1 MDRKVEIAIEGKVG
15 LSVDEAAV
23 ERAKAR
29 AAEVEGAAKKAAS
42 ALAQLEGRAAA
53 LEGYLE
59 RALASQKERKP
70 PEGPEGQNLAP
81 GVGPR
86 EAEQLREELTRL
98 REEIARLREKGLSLD
113 EAAVERALRV
123 APQAALGQE
132 LPQEVPQARERVK
145 RAVEAALGEEP
156 PRAQGTQARGQELP
170 QEVPQARERVK
181 RAVEAALGEELP
193 QEVLRGRGIQA
204 RGQEPRAIPTPTPL
218 EAAYARALG
227 ADHPLYRRV
236 FRGLESLEAQLA
248 GARTP
253 GDFARLEA
261 RTAILERYLEQAL
274 AVGADPKVAER
285 LKEELARLREEI
297 ARDREERARGR
308 LMGGGGQGGPPGGGP
323 PGSGQGGED
332 GGEGRGGPFGGLGPL
347 ARTAGDLFRR
357 AAQGGLARFG
367 PLGAVLARL
376 GPWGM
381 ALGGAGALIGGIDLA
396 SRILEGMNREARG
409 EAMETADL
417 ARLLEYERNPLAFF
431 RQPGTLYPE
440 RGLLELGYTARD
452 AQRIALAY
460 GLPGGVQGDVRS
472 ILAFAATT
480 GLGEEPAVRAAR
492 ELGLLGLGRGQ
503 VGQGL
508 EALKAAMAEGVKEG
522 VDKASTLQGLLR
534 LSQEAASRGVQVTAA
549 GLAFQAALQAALAGT
564 GNRLFQ
570 GEMGAN
576 AQSALKEAFAGL
588 GDVGLQMYLVNVLG
602 GLPKAEQLGL
612 RGAEARGY
620 ERLVK
625 ADPAR
630 AMEIALRL
638 LPERNPELWA
648 TLVGRV
654 EKGLGDPLLTGLLQ
668 SAGIQ
673 GEQLLTLL
681 GTGVGSLAERAARQA
696 PRMRQDLLEDPQAG
710 NRLAWESRQMEARRR
725 AIEEANQLATL
736 AATREAEKATRDF
749 TAALS
754 GATAAIKRAFGEDI
768 LAPGGGY
775 RGRVGSAVRLPGGR
789 AAPRPAPPQVGQ
801 GGLMGRLPA
810 LEDQAQVEAAVSR
823 ALRGQGVTGITMGVG
838 QRYRGGVRRR
848 FPQLPERHQGL
859 DVVYGDP
866 RRPGDPVPS
875 PFAATVKRVGHDPKG
890 YGNYVVLDVGGR
902 EVIAGHLQEVKVEP
916 GDRVRPGD
924 LLGLEGQTGAATGPH
939 VHWEI
944 RQGGKPVT
952 DQKEFFRLWYELM
965 RLRQDQDGG
974 SKEKDKRGDLPARQE
989 VVVRVE
995 GLDRIRVEGVSGP
1008 QADRIRQG
1016 IELIL
1021 SGAVPENHRG
1031 S

>member
-1 MDRKVEIAIEGKVG
+1 MDRKVEIVIEGKVG
-15 LSVDEAAV
+15 VTLDEAAV

-42 ALAQLEGRAAA
+42 ALTQLEGGAVAPGR
-53 LEGYLE
+53 LEG
-59 RALASQKERKP
+59 A
-70 PEGPEGQNLAP
+70 
-81 GVGPR
+81 
-86 EAEQLREELTRL
+86 LRE
-98 REEIARLREKGLSLD
+98 G
-113 EAAVERALRV
+113 
-123 APQAALGQE
+123 
-132 LPQEVPQARERVK
+132 EVPQGA
-145 RAVEAALGEEP
+145 
-156 PRAQGTQARGQELP
+156 PRARS
-170 QEVPQARERVK
+170 
-181 RAVEAALGEELP
+181 RAT
-193 QEVLRGRGIQA
+193 
-204 RGQEPRAIPTPTPL
+204 PTPTPL

-236 FRGLESLEAQLA
+236 FRGLESLEAQVA

-274 AVGADPKVAER
+274 ALGADPKVAER
-285 LKEELARLREEI
+285 LREELARLREEI

-323 PGSGQGGED
+323 PGSGQGGDE
-332 GGEGRGGPFGGLGPL
+332 GGERGGGAPFGGLGPL
-347 ARTAGDLFRR
+347 TRTAGDLFRR

-381 ALGGAGALIGGIDLA
+381 ALGGVGAFIGGVDLV

-417 ARLLEYERNPLAFF
+417 ARLLEYSRNPLTFF

-440 RGLLELGYTARD
+440 QYLLQLGYTARD
-452 AQRIALAY
+452 AQKIALAY
-460 GLPGGVQGDVRS
+460 GLPGGIQEDVRS

-508 EALKAAMAEGVKEG
+508 EVLKAAMAEGVREG

-534 LSQEAASRGVQVTAA
+534 LSQEAASRGVQVTTT
-549 GLAFQAALQAALAGT
+549 GLAFQSALQAALAGT
-564 GNRLFQ
+564 GNRLLQ

-588 GDVGLQMYLVNVLG
+588 GDVGLQMYLIRLLG
-602 GLPKAEQLGL
+602 GLPKAEELGL
-612 RGAEARGY
+612 KGAEARGY

-638 LPERNPELWA
+638 LPERNPQLWA
-648 TLVGRV
+648 TLVKRA
-654 EKGLGDPLLTGLLQ
+654 EKGLGDPLLVGFLQ

-673 GEQLLTLL
+673 NEQLLTLL

-696 PRMRQDLLEDPQAG
+696 PRMRQDLLEDPQAR

-749 TAALS
+749 TDALKGAA
-754 GATAAIKRAFGEDI
+754 AAIKRAFGEDI

-775 RGRVGSAVRLPGGR
+775 RGRVGSAVRLPGGS
-789 AAPRPAPPQVGQ
+789 ATPSPRPSETAGQ
-801 GGLMGRLPA
+801 GSLMDRLPA
-810 LEDQAQVEAAVSR
+810 LEDQAQVEAAVNR
-823 ALRGQGVTGITMGVG
+823 ALRVEGATGITMGVG
-838 QRYRGGVRRR
+838 QPYSADVRRR

-859 DVVYGDP
+859 DVTYGAP
-866 RRPGDPVPS
+866 GKTGDPVPV
-875 PFAATVKRVGHDPKG
+875 PFTGTVKRVGHDPKG
-890 YGNYVVLDVGGR
+890 YGNYVVLDVGGY
-902 EVIAGHLQEVKVEP
+902 EVIAGHLQEVKVKP
-916 GDRVRPGD
+916 GDKVRPGD

-939 VHWEI
+939 THWEI
-944 RQGGKPVT
+944 RQGGKAVT
-952 DQKEFFRLWYELM
+952 DQKEFFRLWYEFM
-965 RLRQDQDGG
+965 RQDGG
-974 SKEKDKRGDLPARQE
+974 GGGKEKEKRGDLPGKQE

>member
-15 LSVDEAAV
+15 VTLDEAAV

-29 AAEVEGAAKKAAS
+29 AAEVEGAAKKAAG
-42 ALAQLEGRAAA
+42 ALAQLEDRAAV
-53 LEGYLE
+53 LEEHLGKVLGSGRE
-59 RALASQKERKP
+59 REAPES
-70 PEGPEGQNLAP
+70 PEGRGPTP
-81 GVGPR
+81 GAGPR
-86 EAEQLREELTRL
+86 EAEQLREELARL
-98 REEIARLREKGLSLD
+98 REEIARLRGEGLSLD
-113 EAAVERALRV
+113 EAAVERALRG
-123 APQAALGQE
+123 AH
-132 LPQEVPQARERVK
+132 R
-145 RAVEAALGEEP
+145 AALGEEP
-156 PRAQGTQARGQELP
+156 PQEA
-170 QEVPQARERVK
+170 PQA
-181 RAVEAALGEELP
+181 
-193 QEVLRGRGIQA
+193 RGIQA
-204 RGQEPRAIPTPTPL
+204 RGQEPRVTPTPTPL

-236 FRGLESLEAQLA
+236 FRGLESLEAQVA
-248 GARTP
+248 GARTQ

-261 RTAILERYLEQAL
+261 RTAVLERYLEQAL

-308 LMGGGGQGGPPGGGP
+308 LTGGGGQGGLPGGGP
-323 PGSGQGGED
+323 PGSGQGGEE
-332 GGEGRGGPFGGLGPL
+332 GGEGGGGPFGGLGPL
-347 ARTAGDLFRR
+347 TRTAGDLFRR

-381 ALGGAGALIGGIDLA
+381 ALGGVGALIGGVDLV

-417 ARLLEYERNPLAFF
+417 ARLLEYSRNPLTFF

-440 RGLLELGYTARD
+440 QYLLQLGYTARD
-452 AQRIALAY
+452 AQKIALAY
-460 GLPGGVQGDVRS
+460 GLPGGIQGDVRN

-508 EALKAAMAEGVKEG
+508 EVLKAAMAEGVKEG

-534 LSQEAASRGVQVTAA
+534 LSQEAASRGVQVTTT
-549 GLAFQAALQAALAGT
+549 GLAFQSALQAALAGT
-564 GNRLFQ
+564 GNRLLQ

-576 AQSALKEAFAGL
+576 AQGALKEAFAGL

-612 RGAEARGY
+612 KGAEARGY
-620 ERLVK
+620 ERLVR

-638 LPERNPELWA
+638 LPERNPQLWA
-648 TLVGRV
+648 TLVERA
-654 EKGLGDPLLTGLLQ
+654 ERGLGTPLLSGLLT
-668 SAGIQ
+668 SAGLQ

-681 GTGVGSLAERAARQA
+681 GTGVGSLAERAARRA
-696 PRMRQDLLEDPQAG
+696 PQMRQDLLEDPQAG
-710 NRLAWESRQMEARRR
+710 NRLAWESRQMDARRR

-749 TAALS
+749 TDALKGAA
-754 GATAAIKRAFGEDI
+754 AAIKRAFGEDI
-768 LAPGGGY
+768 LAPGEGY
-775 RGRVGSAVRLPGGR
+775 RGRVGSAVRLPGGS
-789 AAPRPAPPQVGQ
+789 AAPRPAPPQVGR
-801 GGLMGRLPA
+801 GSLTDRLPA
-810 LEDQAQVEAAVSR
+810 LQEQAQAEAAVSR
-823 ALRGQGVTGITMGVG
+823 ALREQGVTGITMGVG
-838 QRYRGGVRRR
+838 QRYRDEVRRQ
-848 FPQLPERHQGL
+848 FPQLPEYHRGL

-866 RRPGDPVPS
+866 KRPGDPVPS

-902 EVIAGHLQEVKVEP
+902 EVIAGHLQEVKVKP
-916 GDRVRPGD
+916 GDKVRPGD

-944 RQGGKPVT
+944 RRDGKPVT
-952 DQKEFFRLWYELM
+952 DQREFFRLWYELM
-965 RLRQDQDGG
+965 RPRQGDGG
-974 SKEKDKRGDLPARQE
+974 GKEKEKRGDLPGRQE

>member
-1 MDRKVEIAIEGKVG
+1 
-15 LSVDEAAV
+15 
-23 ERAKAR
+23 
-29 AAEVEGAAKKAAS
+29 
-42 ALAQLEGRAAA
+42 
-53 LEGYLE
+53 
-59 RALASQKERKP
+59 
-70 PEGPEGQNLAP
+70 
-81 GVGPR
+81 
-86 EAEQLREELTRL
+86 
-98 REEIARLREKGLSLD
+98 
-113 EAAVERALRV
+113 
-123 APQAALGQE
+123 
-132 LPQEVPQARERVK
+132 
-145 RAVEAALGEEP
+145 
-156 PRAQGTQARGQELP
+156 
-170 QEVPQARERVK
+170 
-181 RAVEAALGEELP
+181 
-193 QEVLRGRGIQA
+193 
-204 RGQEPRAIPTPTPL
+204 
-218 EAAYARALG
+218 
-227 ADHPLYRRV
+227 
-236 FRGLESLEAQLA
+236 
-248 GARTP
+248 
-253 GDFARLEA
+253 
-261 RTAILERYLEQAL
+261 
-274 AVGADPKVAER
+274 
-285 LKEELARLREEI
+285 
-297 ARDREERARGR
+297 
-308 LMGGGGQGGPPGGGP
+308 
-323 PGSGQGGED
+323 
-332 GGEGRGGPFGGLGPL
+332 
-347 ARTAGDLFRR
+347 
-357 AAQGGLARFG
+357 
-367 PLGAVLARL
+367 
-376 GPWGM
+376 M
-381 ALGGAGALIGGIDLA
+381 ALGGVGALIGGIDLV
-396 SRILEGMNREARG
+396 SKILEGMNREARG

-440 RGLLELGYTARD
+440 QGLLQLGYTARD
-452 AQRIALAY
+452 AQKIALAY
-460 GLPGGVQGDVRS
+460 GLPGGIQADVRS

-508 EALKAAMAEGVKEG
+508 EALKAAMAEGVREG

-534 LSQEAASRGVQVTAA
+534 LSQEAASRGVQVTTT
-549 GLAFQAALQAALAGT
+549 GLTFQAALQAALAGT
-564 GNRLFQ
+564 GNRLLQ

-620 ERLVK
+620 ERLVG

-654 EKGLGDPLLTGLLQ
+654 EKGLGTPLLTGLLS
-668 SAGIQ
+668 SAGLQ

-681 GTGVGSLAERAARQA
+681 GAGVGSLAERAARQA

-710 NRLAWESRQMEARRR
+710 NRLAWESRQMDARRR

-749 TAALS
+749 AAALG

-775 RGRVGSAVRLPGGR
+775 RGRVGSAVRLPGGS
-789 AAPRPAPPQVGQ
+789 AAPQPPSPTSSKSVDVPRGLAPDDEYAAARAYDAVMADLRRQ
-801 GGLMGRLPA
+801 GARGPTLLPG
-810 LEDQAQVEAAVSR
+810 EPYDRDTQK
-823 ALRGQGVTGITMGVG
+823 
-838 QRYRGGVRRR
+838 R

-859 DVVYGDP
+859 DVTYGNP
-866 RRPGDPVPS
+866 RWPGDPVPS

-902 EVIAGHLQEVKVEP
+902 EVIAGHLQEVKVKP
-916 GDRVRPGD
+916 GDKVRPGD

-965 RLRQDQDGG
+965 GPRQDQDGG
-974 SKEKDKRGDLPARQE
+974 GKEKDKRGDLPGRQE

>member
-1 MDRKVEIAIEGKVG
+1 
-15 LSVDEAAV
+15 
-23 ERAKAR
+23 
-29 AAEVEGAAKKAAS
+29 
-42 ALAQLEGRAAA
+42 
-53 LEGYLE
+53 
-59 RALASQKERKP
+59 
-70 PEGPEGQNLAP
+70 
-81 GVGPR
+81 
-86 EAEQLREELTRL
+86 
-98 REEIARLREKGLSLD
+98 
-113 EAAVERALRV
+113 
-123 APQAALGQE
+123 
-132 LPQEVPQARERVK
+132 
-145 RAVEAALGEEP
+145 
-156 PRAQGTQARGQELP
+156 
-170 QEVPQARERVK
+170 
-181 RAVEAALGEELP
+181 
-193 QEVLRGRGIQA
+193 
-204 RGQEPRAIPTPTPL
+204 
-218 EAAYARALG
+218 
-227 ADHPLYRRV
+227 
-236 FRGLESLEAQLA
+236 
-248 GARTP
+248 
-253 GDFARLEA
+253 
-261 RTAILERYLEQAL
+261 
-274 AVGADPKVAER
+274 
-285 LKEELARLREEI
+285 
-297 ARDREERARGR
+297 
-308 LMGGGGQGGPPGGGP
+308 
-323 PGSGQGGED
+323 
-332 GGEGRGGPFGGLGPL
+332 
-347 ARTAGDLFRR
+347 
-357 AAQGGLARFG
+357 
-367 PLGAVLARL
+367 
-376 GPWGM
+376 M
-381 ALGGAGALIGGIDLA
+381 ALGGAGALVGGVDLV

-409 EAMETADL
+409 EAMEAADL
-417 ARLLEYERNPLAFF
+417 ARLLEYSRNPLPLF

-440 RGLLELGYTARD
+440 QHLLQLGYTARD

-460 GLPGGVQGDVRS
+460 GLPGGIQGDVRS

-508 EALKAAMAEGVKEG
+508 EVLKAAMAEGVKEG

-534 LSQEAASRGVQVTAA
+534 LSQEAASRGVQVTAT

-564 GNRLFQ
+564 GNRLLQ

-576 AQSALKEAFAGL
+576 AQSALKEASAGL
-588 GDVGLQMYLVNVLG
+588 GDVGLQMYLIRLLG

-612 RGAEARGY
+612 TGAEARGY

-648 TLVGRV
+648 TLVKRM
-654 EKGLGDPLLTGLLQ
+654 EKGLGDPLLVGLLQ

-673 GEQLLTLL
+673 NEQLLTVL
-681 GTGVGSLAERAARQA
+681 GTGLSTLAERAARQA

-749 TAALS
+749 TDALKAAA
-754 GATAAIKRAFGEDI
+754 ATIKRTFGEDI
-768 LAPGGGY
+768 LAPGSGY
-775 RGRVGSAVRLPGGR
+775 RGRVGSAVRLPGDS
-789 AAPRPAPPQVGQ
+789 AAPRPPSSTSPRPATGARDL
-801 GGLMGRLPA
+801 GGDMQKA
-810 LEDQAQVEAAVSR
+810 HEQAKAEAAVVTT
-823 ALRGQGVTGITMGVG
+823 LRSQGMRGASLRPGQP
-838 QRYRGGVRRR
+838 YPESVRRH
-848 FPQLPERHQGL
+848 FPQLPEYHQGL
-859 DVVYGDP
+859 DVIYGDP
-866 RRPGDPVPS
+866 QRAGDPVPS
-875 PFAATVKRVGHDPKG
+875 PFAATVKRVGYDPKG

-902 EVIAGHLQEVKVEP
+902 EVIAGHLQEVRVKP
-916 GDRVRPGD
+916 GDKVRPGD

-965 RLRQDQDGG
+965 RPRQDQDGG
-974 SKEKDKRGDLPARQE
+974 GKERDKRGDLPGKQE

-1021 SGAVPENHRG
+1021 SGVVPENHRG

>member
-1 MDRKVEIAIEGKVG
+1 MDRKVEITIEGKVRVD
-15 LSVDEAAV
+15 VDEAAV

-29 AAEVEGAAKKAAS
+29 AAEVEGVAKKAAG
-42 ALAQLEGRAAA
+42 ALAQLEDRAAV
-53 LEGYLE
+53 LEGHLE
-59 RALASQKERKP
+59 RVLASGREREA
-70 PEGPEGQNLAP
+70 PEDPEGQNLAP

-98 REEIARLREKGLSLD
+98 REEIVRLREKGLSLD
-113 EAAVERALRV
+113 EAAVERALRA
-123 APQAALGQE
+123 APQAALGE
-132 LPQEVPQARERVK
+132 EPQEVPQARERVK

-156 PRAQGTQARGQELP
+156 
-170 QEVPQARERVK
+170 QEVPQAWERVK
-181 RAVEAALGEELP
+181 RAVEAALGEEP
-193 QEVLRGRGIQA
+193 QEVPQA
-204 RGQEPRAIPTPTPL
+204 RGTQAKGQEPRATRTPTPL

-236 FRGLESLEAQLA
+236 FRGLESLEAQVA
-248 GARTP
+248 GARTQ

-261 RTAILERYLEQAL
+261 RAAVLERYLEQAL
-274 AVGADPKVAER
+274 ALGADPKVAER
-285 LKEELARLREEI
+285 LREEIARLREEI
-297 ARDREERARGR
+297 AREREERARGR
-308 LMGGGGQGGPPGGGP
+308 LIGGSGQGGPPGGGP
-323 PGSGQGGED
+323 PGSGQGGGEE
-332 GGEGRGGPFGGLGPL
+332 GGEGGGGGPFGGLGPL
-347 ARTAGDLFRR
+347 TRTAGDLFRR

-367 PLGAVLARL
+367 PLGAFLARL

-381 ALGGAGALIGGIDLA
+381 ALGGAAALIGGVNLV

-417 ARLLEYERNPLAFF
+417 ARLLEYSRNPLPLF

-452 AQRIALAY
+452 AQKVALAY
-460 GLPGGVQGDVRS
+460 GLPGGIQGDVRS

-508 EALKAAMAEGVKEG
+508 EVLKAAMAEGVREG

-564 GNRLFQ
+564 GNRLLQ

-654 EKGLGDPLLTGLLQ
+654 EKGLGTPLLTGLLS
-668 SAGIQ
+668 SAGLQ

-725 AIEEANQLATL
+725 ATEEANQLATL
-736 AATREAEKATRDF
+736 AATREAEKVARDF
-749 TAALS
+749 ADALK

-768 LAPGGGY
+768 LAPGGSY

-789 AAPRPAPPQVGQ
+789 ATPRPIPSQVGQ
-801 GGLMGRLPA
+801 GSLMDRLPA
-810 LEDQAQVEAAVSR
+810 LQEQAQVEAAVSR
-823 ALRGQGVTGITMGVG
+823 ALREQGVTGVTMGVG
-838 QRYRGGVRRR
+838 QRYRDGVRER
-848 FPQLPERHQGL
+848 FPQLPEYHRGL

-866 RRPGDPVPS
+866 KRPGDPVPS

-902 EVIAGHLQEVKVEP
+902 EVIAGHLQEVRVKP
-916 GDRVRPGD
+916 GDKVRPGD

-965 RLRQDQDGG
+965 RPRQDQDGG
-974 SKEKDKRGDLPARQE
+974 GREKEKRGDLPGRQE

-1021 SGAVPENHRG
+1021 SGVVPENHRG

>member
-1 MDRKVEIAIEGKVG
+1 MDRKVEIAIEGKLG
-15 LSVDEAAV
+15 FSVDEAAV

-29 AAEVEGAAKKAAS
+29 AAEVEGAAKRAAS
-42 ALAQLEGRAAA
+42 ALAQLGGVGAHPDYPEEGR
-53 LEGYLE
+53 E
-59 RALASQKERKP
+59 RGAS
-70 PEGPEGQNLAP
+70 GA
-81 GVGPR
+81 
-86 EAEQLREELTRL
+86 
-98 REEIARLREKGLSLD
+98 
-113 EAAVERALRV
+113 
-123 APQAALGQE
+123 
-132 LPQEVPQARERVK
+132 
-145 RAVEAALGEEP
+145 
-156 PRAQGTQARGQELP
+156 QARG
-170 QEVPQARERVK
+170 RESRS
-181 RAVEAALGEELP
+181 AS
-193 QEVLRGRGIQA
+193 
-204 RGQEPRAIPTPTPL
+204 TPTPL
-218 EAAYARALG
+218 EIAYARALG

-236 FRGLESLEAQLA
+236 SRGLENLEAQAA

-253 GDFARLEA
+253 GDFARIEA
-261 RTAILERYLEQAL
+261 RTAVLERYLEQAL
-274 AVGADPKVAER
+274 AMGADPKVAER

-297 ARDREERARGR
+297 ARDREERARER
-308 LMGGGGQGGPPGGGP
+308 LGGGGGRGSPPRGSV
-323 PGSGQGGED
+323 PGSGQGGE
-332 GGEGRGGPFGGLGPL
+332 GGEGGGGGPFGGLGPL

-367 PLGAVLARL
+367 PLGPLLARL

-381 ALGGAGALIGGIDLA
+381 ALGGVGAFVGGVDLV
-396 SRILEGMNREARG
+396 SRVLESINRGARN

-452 AQRIALAY
+452 AQKIALAY
-460 GLPGGVQGDVRS
+460 GLPGGIQGDVRS

-508 EALKAAMAEGVKEG
+508 EVLKAAMAEGVREG

-534 LSQEAASRGVQVTAA
+534 LSQEAASRGVQVTTT

-564 GNRLFQ
+564 GNRLLQ

-602 GLPKAEQLGL
+602 GLPSASQLGL

-620 ERLVK
+620 ERLVR

-654 EKGLGDPLLTGLLQ
+654 ERGLGDPLLTGLLQ

-673 GEQLLTLL
+673 GEQLLTVL
-681 GTGVGSLAERAARQA
+681 GTGVSTLAERAARQA
-696 PRMRQDLLEDPQAG
+696 PRMQRDLWEDPQAS

-736 AATREAEKATRDF
+736 ALTRNVEKSLSDF
-749 TAALS
+749 KTALD
-754 GATAAIKRAFGEDI
+754 GATIAIKRAFGEDI
-768 LAPGGGY
+768 LAPGDGY
-775 RGRVGSAVRLPGGR
+775 RGKVGSAVRLPGGGV
-789 AAPRPAPPQVGQ
+789 APRTIPPRTPRGT
-801 GGLMGRLPA
+801 GRGSLIDRLPA
-810 LEDQAQVEAAVSR
+810 LENQAQVEAAVSR
-823 ALRGQGVTGITMGVG
+823 ALREQGVTGITMGVG
-838 QRYRGGVRRR
+838 QPYRADVRRR
-848 FPQLPERHQGL
+848 FPRLPQHHRGL

-902 EVIAGHLQEVKVEP
+902 EVIAGHLQEVRVKP
-916 GDRVRPGD
+916 GERVRPGD

-944 RQGGKPVT
+944 RRDGKAVT
-952 DQKEFFRLWYELM
+952 DQKEFFRIWYELM
-965 RLRQDQDGG
+965 RQDSGG
-974 SKEKDKRGDLPARQE
+974 KEKEKRGESQSRQE

-995 GLDRIRVEGVSGP
+995 GLDRVRVEGVSGP

>member
-1 MDRKVEIAIEGKVG
+1 
-15 LSVDEAAV
+15 
-23 ERAKAR
+23 
-29 AAEVEGAAKKAAS
+29 
-42 ALAQLEGRAAA
+42 
-53 LEGYLE
+53 
-59 RALASQKERKP
+59 
-70 PEGPEGQNLAP
+70 
-81 GVGPR
+81 
-86 EAEQLREELTRL
+86 
-98 REEIARLREKGLSLD
+98 
-113 EAAVERALRV
+113 
-123 APQAALGQE
+123 
-132 LPQEVPQARERVK
+132 
-145 RAVEAALGEEP
+145 
-156 PRAQGTQARGQELP
+156 
-170 QEVPQARERVK
+170 
-181 RAVEAALGEELP
+181 
-193 QEVLRGRGIQA
+193 
-204 RGQEPRAIPTPTPL
+204 
-218 EAAYARALG
+218 
-227 ADHPLYRRV
+227 
-236 FRGLESLEAQLA
+236 
-248 GARTP
+248 
-253 GDFARLEA
+253 
-261 RTAILERYLEQAL
+261 
-274 AVGADPKVAER
+274 
-285 LKEELARLREEI
+285 
-297 ARDREERARGR
+297 
-308 LMGGGGQGGPPGGGP
+308 
-323 PGSGQGGED
+323 
-332 GGEGRGGPFGGLGPL
+332 
-347 ARTAGDLFRR
+347 
-357 AAQGGLARFG
+357 
-367 PLGAVLARL
+367 
-376 GPWGM
+376 M
-381 ALGGAGALIGGIDLA
+381 ALGGVGALVGGIDLV

-452 AQRIALAY
+452 AQKIALAY
-460 GLPGGVQGDVRS
+460 GLPGGIQGDVRS
-472 ILAFAATT
+472 VLAFAATT

-508 EALKAAMAEGVKEG
+508 ETLKAAMAEGVKEG

-534 LSQEAASRGVQVTAA
+534 LSQEAASRGVQVTAT
-549 GLAFQAALQAALAGT
+549 GLTFQAALQAALAGT
-564 GNRLFQ
+564 GNRLLQ

-648 TLVGRV
+648 ALVGRA
-654 EKGLGDPLLTGLLQ
+654 ERGLGTPLLSGLLS
-668 SAGIQ
+668 SAGLQ

-749 TAALS
+749 AAALS
-754 GATAAIKRAFGEDI
+754 GATAAIKRTFGEDI
-768 LAPGGGY
+768 LAPGGNY
-775 RGRVGSAVRLPGGR
+775 RGKVEPTVRLPGDSTSPQFPPPTPSRPVEVPRGLAPDDDYAVAR
-789 AAPRPAPPQVGQ
+789 AHDTVMADLRRQ
-801 GGLMGRLPA
+801 GARGPTLLPG
-810 LEDQAQVEAAVSR
+810 EPYDR
-823 ALRGQGVTGITMGVG
+823 DT
-838 QRYRGGVRRR
+838 RRR

-902 EVIAGHLQEVKVEP
+902 EVIAGHLQEVRVKP
-916 GDRVRPGD
+916 GDKVRPGD

-939 VHWEI
+939 THWEI

-965 RLRQDQDGG
+965 GPRQDQDGG
-974 SKEKDKRGDLPARQE
+974 GKEKDKRGDLPGRQE

-1021 SGAVPENHRG
+1021 SGVVPENHRG

>member
-1 MDRKVEIAIEGKVG
+1 VDRKVEIVIEGKVG
-15 LSVDEAAV
+15 VSLDEAAV

-29 AAEVEGAAKKAAS
+29 AAEVEGVAKRAAS
-42 ALAQLEGRAAA
+42 ALAQLEDRAGV

-59 RALASQKERKP
+59 QALTSGREREA
-70 PEGPEGQNLAP
+70 PESPEEQGLTP

-98 REEIARLREKGLSLD
+98 REEIARLRERGLSLD
-113 EAAVERALRV
+113 EAAVERALR
-123 APQAALGQE
+123 ALPQAALGE
-132 LPQEVPQARERVK
+132 EPPQEVPGARERVR

-156 PRAQGTQARGQELP
+156 P
-170 QEVPQARERVK
+170 QEVPGA
-181 RAVEAALGEELP
+181 
-193 QEVLRGRGIQA
+193 RGIRA
-204 RGQEPRAIPTPTPL
+204 RGEEPRATRTPTPL

-236 FRGLESLEAQLA
+236 TRGLESLEAQVV

-261 RTAILERYLEQAL
+261 RTAVLERYLEQAL
-274 AVGADPKVAER
+274 ALGADPKVAER

-308 LMGGGGQGGPPGGGP
+308 LMGGGGQGGPPGGAPRG
-323 PGSGQGGED
+323 GGQGGEE
-332 GGEGRGGPFGGLGPL
+332 GGEEGGDPFRVFAPL
-347 ARTAGDLFRR
+347 IRTASQLFRR
-357 AAQGGLARFG
+357 AAQGGLARFS
-367 PLGAVLARL
+367 PLGALLARS

-381 ALGGAGALIGGIDLA
+381 ALGGVGALVGGIDLV
-396 SRILEGMNREARG
+396 SRILESINRGARS

-440 RGLLELGYTARD
+440 QYLLQLGYTVRD

-460 GLPGGVQGDVRS
+460 GLPGGIQGDVRS

-480 GLGEEPAVRAAR
+480 GLGEEPAIQAAR

-508 EALKAAMAEGVKEG
+508 EVLKAAMAEGVKEG
-522 VDKASTLQGLLR
+522 VDKASTLRGLLQI
-534 LSQEAASRGVQVTAA
+534 SQEAASRGVQVTAT

-564 GNRLFQ
+564 GNRLLQ

-576 AQSALKEAFAGL
+576 AQSALKEASAGL
-588 GDVGLQMYLVNVLG
+588 GDVGLQMYLIRLLG

-612 RGAEARGY
+612 TGAEARGY
-620 ERLVK
+620 ERLVR

-648 TLVGRV
+648 TLVKRM
-654 EKGLGDPLLTGLLQ
+654 EKGLGDPLLVGLLQ

-673 GEQLLTLL
+673 NEQLLTVL
-681 GTGVGSLAERAARQA
+681 GTGLSTLAERAARQA

-736 AATREAEKATRDF
+736 AATREAEKAARDF
-749 TAALS
+749 ADALKAA
-754 GATAAIKRAFGEDI
+754 AAAIKRTFGEDI

-775 RGRVGSAVRLPGGR
+775 RGRVGSAVRLPGDSATPR
-789 AAPRPAPPQVGQ
+789 PPSSTSPRPATGARDLGADMQK
-801 GGLMGRLPA
+801 A
-810 LEDQAQVEAAVSR
+810 HEQAKAEAAVVTT
-823 ALRGQGVTGITMGVG
+823 LRSQGMRGASLRPGQP
-838 QRYRGGVRRR
+838 YPESVRRH
-848 FPQLPERHQGL
+848 FPQLPEYHQGL

-875 PFAATVKRVGHDPKG
+875 PFAATVKRVGYDPKG

-902 EVIAGHLQEVKVEP
+902 EVIAGHLQEVRVKP
-916 GDRVRPGD
+916 GDKVRPGD

-965 RLRQDQDGG
+965 GPRQDQDGG
-974 SKEKDKRGDLPARQE
+974 SKEKDKRGDLPGRRE